1 MADRRR
7 AANDCAGEGESVY
20 SQKES
25 DLPADL
31 GVMGG
36 IGVSIHLEIG
46 VKKAIEWISHKRQ
59 ENPKVSLSILVE
71 EACRKFDLSPLQAD
85 FLYRHFVQTQ

>member
-1 MADRRR
+1 MIVRGSGNRYTLRRNPMRRR
-7 AANDCAGEGESVY
+7 ILV
-20 SQKES
+20 
-25 DLPADL
+25 
-31 GVMGG
+31 VMGG

-85 FLYRHFVQTQ
+85 FLYRHFVQIQ

>member
-1 MADRRR
+1 MIVRESGNRYTPGRNLICRRTL
-7 AANDCAGEGESVY
+7 V
-20 SQKES
+20 
-25 DLPADL
+25 
-31 GVMGG
+31 VMGG

>member
-1 MADRRR
+1 MIVSGNENRYTPKRNPIAWRPL
-7 AANDCAGEGESVY
+7 V
-20 SQKES
+20 
-25 DLPADL
+25 
-31 GVMGG
+31 VMGG

-71 EACRKFDLSPLQAD
+71 EACRKFNLSPLQAD
-85 FLYRHFVQTQ
+85 FLYRHFVQIQ

>member
-1 MADRRR
+1 MIVRGSGNRYTLRRNPMRRR
-7 AANDCAGEGESVY
+7 TLV
-20 SQKES
+20 
-25 DLPADL
+25 
-31 GVMGG
+31 VMGG

-46 VKKAIEWISHKRQ
+46 VRKAIEWISHKRQ

-85 FLYRHFVQTQ
+85 FLYRHFVQTTIGTA

>member
-1 MADRRR
+1 MIVR
-7 AANDCAGEGESVY
+7 GSGMVY

-25 DLPADL
+25 GASAEL
-31 GVMGG
+31 GRDGEV
-36 IGVSIHLEIG
+36 GVSIHLEIG
-46 VKKAIEWISHKRQ
+46 VRKAIEWISHKRQ

>member
-1 MADRRR
+1 MIVSGNGNRYTPKRNPIGWR
-7 AANDCAGEGESVY
+7 PLV
-20 SQKES
+20 
-25 DLPADL
+25 
-31 GVMGG
+31 VMGR

-71 EACRKFDLSPLQAD
+71 EACRKFNLSPLQAD
-85 FLYRHFVQTQ
+85 FLYRHFVQIQ

>member
-1 MADRRR
+1 MIVRGGGNRYTLRRNPVRRR
-7 AANDCAGEGESVY
+7 TLV
-20 SQKES
+20 
-25 DLPADL
+25 
-31 GVMGG
+31 VMGG

-46 VKKAIEWISHKRQ
+46 VKKAIEWISHRRQ

>member
-1 MADRRR
+1 MIVRGRGNR
-7 AANDCAGEGESVY
+7 YTPGRNPICRWV
-20 SQKES
+20 
-25 DLPADL
+25 LV
-31 GVMGG
+31 VMRG
-36 IGVSIHLEIG
+36 IGVSIQLEIG

-59 ENPKVSLSILVE
+59 ETPKVSLSALVE

>member
-1 MADRRR
+1 VIVSGNGNRYTPKRNPIGWR
-7 AANDCAGEGESVY
+7 PLV
-20 SQKES
+20 
-25 DLPADL
+25 
-31 GVMGG
+31 VMGG

-71 EACRKFDLSPLQAD
+71 EACRKFNLSPLQAD
-85 FLYRHFVQTQ
+85 FLYRHFVQIQ

>member
-1 MADRRR
+1 MR
-7 AANDCAGEGESVY
+7 
-20 SQKES
+20 
-25 DLPADL
+25 
-31 GVMGG
+31 G

>member
-1 MADRRR
+1 MIVRGSGNRYTLRRNPVRRR
-7 AANDCAGEGESVY
+7 TLV
-20 SQKES
+20 
-25 DLPADL
+25 
-31 GVMGG
+31 VMGG

-46 VKKAIEWISHKRQ
+46 VRKAIEWISHKRQ

-71 EACRKFDLSPLQAD
+71 DACRMFDLSPLQAD

>member
-1 MADRRR
+1 MRRR
-7 AANDCAGEGESVY
+7 TLV
-20 SQKES
+20 
-25 DLPADL
+25 
-31 GVMGG
+31 VMGG
-36 IGVSIHLEIG
+36 IEVSIHLEIG
-46 VKKAIEWISHKRQ
+46 VKRAIEWISHKRQ